1 VNGGSVTICL
11 NANFRYSK
19 HSTARHPGAAADEL
33 KGAEMQI
40 RAARRRAVFIAESM
54 ILALAVASA
63 GCSSNAATRDY
74 NLVFTKV
81 DALEYANILCSGID
95 MQDRHTCLTSV
106 MQHVKDMR
114 ERSVTPREVLDG
126 PFVVVLRNDLYQGN
140 YVSQPFAAAF
150 TVSNGINI
158 CRGRYNA
165 FAGDTKA
172 IFKVRC
178 DDGAT
183 GSANIMLDAAGRN
196 GVGIVDM
203 DDGTRGAIVFGHA
216 AVGGAFL

>member
-1 VNGGSVTICL
+1 MLVAL
-11 NANFRYSK
+11 W
-19 HSTARHPGAAADEL
+19 TAL
-33 KGAEMQI
+33 S
-40 RAARRRAVFIAESM
+40 AV
-54 ILALAVASA
+54 
-63 GCSSNAATRDY
+63 GCTSNLATRDY
-74 NLVFTKV
+74 NLVFTNV
-81 DALEYANILCSGID
+81 DALEYARILCSGIE

-106 MQHVKDMR
+106 MQHVKEMR
-114 ERSVTPREVLDG
+114 DRDVTPSEVLDG
-126 PFVVVLRNDLYQGN
+126 PFVVVLRDDLYRGN

-150 TVSNGINI
+150 TVSNGFNV

-165 FAGDTKA
+165 FAGDTQA

-178 DDGAT
+178 DDGST

-216 AVGGAFL
+216 AVGGAYL